1 MEPGIR
7 LSLLVENSD
16 GVEANLKRLSFM
28 PAIYSPDFALLDAG
42 VVEALHARD
51 IEVAAWTVNEDA
63 DIRRVIA
70 LGVDV
75 IITDRPDRVLLAL
88 DEGE

>member
-1 MEPGIR
+1 
-7 LSLLVENSD
+7 
-16 GVEANLKRLSFM
+16 
-28 PAIYSPDFALLDAG
+28 
-42 VVEALHARD
+42 
-51 IEVAAWTVNEDA
+51 VNEDA

-75 IITDRPDRVLLAL
+75 IITDRPDRVLGIL